1 MSRFL
6 PKLFLRSSAETD
18 ISTIASLQAGKFLPS
33 GIQQD
38 SPTPGCLQLCPPVL
52 SNCSKGGGETQ
63 SLYFAFKRWEGIHN
77 QGLCIMDL
85 QALEWSLCVCGRS
98 ILSESEDGSAQYTT
112 LQLFGRIV
120 HQPTKE
126 SRTCGVLFALRLQP
140 NNLLSD
146 VDPINPLGKP
156 HKPPSTQ

>member
-6 PKLFLRSSAETD
+6 PKLFLRSRPKPILAPLPVCRQGNFCHLVFNRTRQHQAAYNFALQCCQTVPKVAARLKVCILHSRGGRAFTIKDSALW
-18 ISTIASLQAGKFLPS
+18 I
-33 GIQQD
+33 
-38 SPTPGCLQLCPPVL
+38 
-52 SNCSKGGGETQ
+52 
-63 SLYFAFKRWEGIHN
+63 FKSRNGV
-77 QGLCIMDL
+77 
-85 QALEWSLCVCGRS
+85 CVCGRS
-98 ILSESEDGSAQYTT
+98 ILSESMDGSAQYTT